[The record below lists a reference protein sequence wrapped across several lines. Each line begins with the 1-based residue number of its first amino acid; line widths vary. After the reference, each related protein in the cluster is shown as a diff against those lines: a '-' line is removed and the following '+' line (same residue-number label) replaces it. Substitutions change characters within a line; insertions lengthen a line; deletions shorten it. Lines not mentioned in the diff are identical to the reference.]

1 MKTWDALIGSAWA
14 VKNTYLFAI
23 SCSLAIALLF
33 SLLSAPVSAQ
43 TLQTTPPSEADDGA
57 GRYSLLLITGV
68 TVIDGGGAPPVG
80 PLDILVADNSIEA
93 IGKVGSFAD
102 RPIERTIEAAG
113 MYVLPGFVD
122 THGHL
127 GDPEKAPNPEYAYK
141 LWLAHGV
148 TSVRGVGF
156 TFVPNDPGLSD
167 ARRSAR
173 GEITAPRMFAYG
185 VFGAHWGEAPPTSP
199 EAARRWVRWA
209 KQQGYIGVKFIAP
222 TTEDVFA
229 AALDETD
236 KLNMGSVA
244 HIAQTWVSE
253 INGAKAAQLGL
264 DGITHFYGHF
274 ESMLDGATIQKF
286 PIGYNYADEQDRFA
300 RVAELAEQSVA
311 PGSEQWGA
319 YLDMLI
325 AEDVTMSP
333 TFNIYSA
340 GRDLAKAQRY
350 VWHDRYTLPS
360 LMTFYTPST
369 TNHGSFF
376 FDWTTAKEVAWR
388 NFYQK
393 WFKLVRDYVNKGGR
407 VTVGS
412 DPGFIYQ
419 TWGFAYIGELEMLQE
434 AGLTPLEV
442 VRAATIDGAREIY
455 DATGETPP
463 MGLVRPGMLADLIIT
478 PQDPLQNFKTLYGT
492 GHMRLDK
499 ATGEIEK
506 VGTVKFTIKDGIVYD
521 VANLLADVEAMV
533 AAGKAQQ

>member
-1 MKTWDALIGSAWA
+1 MRNCFWSVLA
-14 VKNTYLFAI
+14 VVGILVSGA
-23 SCSLAIALLF
+23 A
-33 SLLSAPVSAQ
+33 SAQ
-43 TLQTTPPSEADDGA
+43 QLASTPNSESDDGA
-57 GRYSLLLITGV
+57 GRYSLLLISGA

-80 PLDILVADNSIEA
+80 PLDILIAHNRIEA
-93 IGKVGSFAD
+93 IGPVGSFSK
-102 RPIERTIEAAG
+102 RPIQRTIDAKG

-127 GDPEKAPNPEYAYK
+127 GDAKKAPNSEYAYK

-156 TFVPNDPGLSD
+156 TFLPNDPGLND

-173 GEITAPRMFAYG
+173 GEITAPRMFPYAA
-185 VFGAHWGEAPPTSP
+185 FGAHWQQAPPQTP
-199 EAARRWVRWA
+199 VDARRWVQWA
-209 KQQGYIGVKFIAP
+209 KQQGYYGVKFIAP
-222 TTEDVFA
+222 ITDEVFA

-236 KLNMGSVA
+236 KQKMGSVA

-253 INGAKAAQLGL
+253 VNGEDAAKLGL

-274 ESMLDGATIQKF
+274 ESLLDGATIQRF

-300 RVAELAEQSVA
+300 RVAELAQQSVE
-311 PGSEQWGA
+311 PGSEKWEA
-319 YLDMLI
+319 YLDTLI
-325 AEDVTMSP
+325 AEEVTMSP

-340 GRDLAKAQRY
+340 GRDLAKAQRFI
-350 VWHDRYTLPS
+350 WHDRYTLPS
-360 LMTFYTPST
+360 LMKYYTPST
-369 TNHGSFF
+369 VNHGSFF
-376 FDWTTAKEVAWR
+376 FDWTTDKEIAWR

-393 WFKLVRDYVNKGGR
+393 WFRLVRDFVNKGGR

-419 TWGFAYIGELEMLQE
+419 TWGFAYVGELEMLQE

-455 DATGETPP
+455 EASGEAPP
-463 MGLVRPGMLADLIIT
+463 MGMVRPGMLADLVIA
-478 PQDPLQNFKTLYGT
+478 PEDPLQNFKTLYGT

-499 ATGEIEK
+499 ASGELVR
-506 VGTVKFTIKDGIVYD
+506 VGRVRYTVKDGIVYD
-521 VANLLADVEAMV
+521 AHNLLADVEAMV
-533 AAGKAQQ
+533 RSAAATE